1 MNRQKKAE
9 RTAIKIAKAMA
20 RELGEKTRNINL
32 EQADDIRE
40 LYSQVY
46 GNDRLTRRYDL
57 VSIVAWKMF
66 CDLYNN

>member
-1 MNRQKKAE
+1 
-9 RTAIKIAKAMA
+9 MA

-57 VSIVAWKMF
+57 VSIVA
-66 CDLYNN
+66 

>member
-57 VSIVAWKMF
+57 VSIVAWIFF

>member
-20 RELGEKTRNINL
+20 IELGEKTRNINL

-57 VSIVAWKMF
+57 VSIVA
-66 CDLYNN
+66 

>member
-57 VSIVAWKMF
+57 VSIVA
-66 CDLYNN
+66 

>member
-20 RELGEKTRNINL
+20 RELGEKTKNINL

-57 VSIVAWKMF
+57 VSIVA
-66 CDLYNN
+66 

>member
-20 RELGEKTRNINL
+20 RELSEKTRNINL

-40 LYSQVY
+40 LYFKVY
-46 GNDRLTRRYDL
+46 GNNRLTRRYDL
-57 VSIVAWKMF
+57 MSIVA
-66 CDLYNN
+66 

>member
-57 VSIVAWKMF
+57 VSIVAWNFF

>member
-1 MNRQKKAE
+1 MACDGEHMNRQKKAE

-20 RELGEKTRNINL
+20 RELGEKTRNMNL

-57 VSIVAWKMF
+57 VSIVA
-66 CDLYNN
+66 

>member
-40 LYSQVY
+40 LYSQIY

-57 VSIVAWKMF
+57 VSIVA
-66 CDLYNN
+66 